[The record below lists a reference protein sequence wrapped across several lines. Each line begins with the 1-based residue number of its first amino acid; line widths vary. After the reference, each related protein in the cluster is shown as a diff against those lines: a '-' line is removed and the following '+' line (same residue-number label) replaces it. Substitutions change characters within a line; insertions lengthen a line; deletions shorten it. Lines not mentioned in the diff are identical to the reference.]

1 MNLRTR
7 RKKVL
12 DETNTTA
19 SYKPK
24 NKSILPRV
32 ALWCVAGTIVLWVI
46 THIGGSNSFD
56 AHSYLLPDS
65 VAHSYSLPDSVP
77 CSSSKEAV
85 EIESN
90 DETCKSLPV
99 IRPTCEFDIDNK
111 IGKAVS
117 QEGLDPKFAVGS
129 YYAEKAPYHMNTDR
143 DNFSL
148 IKEFIHGRT
157 EKGGI
162 ALDFGA
168 NQGFYTYYLA
178 TLGLDVH
185 SFEINERNF
194 KCLQHGV
201 DFNPK
206 EISDRV
212 NLYRVGVG
220 DINGRFSMRG
230 SDYEGYLKLD
240 SKNGQILGTKIDCFV
255 DHMKGHLDLSKIAF
269 IKLDV
274 EGFEIAVLKGGQNS
288 LFKLGHSTI
297 ETMIMEV
304 GPNRWDRASISFET
318 GVEEMVKL
326 SKLFKTSYLLAR
338 ASGSHTKTCPGSL
351 GDVLKDKDPRAV
363 GGVRVFKIQR
373 DEWGDLMKVMKEKG
387 FDCNFFYENK

>member
-1 MNLRTR
+1 MNLRPR

-12 DETNTTA
+12 KKTDTTA

-24 NKSILPRV
+24 NKSVLPRV
-32 ALWCVAGTIVLWVI
+32 ALWCVAGTTVLWVT
-46 THIGGSNSFD
+46 THMGESNSFTD
-56 AHSYLLPDS
+56 Y
-65 VAHSYSLPDSVP
+65 SYSLPDSVP
-77 CSSSKEAV
+77 CSSTKEEV
-85 EIESN
+85 EIKSS

-111 IGKAVS
+111 ISKVVS
-117 QEGLDPKFAVGS
+117 RVGFDPKFAVAS
-129 YYAEKAPYHMNTDR
+129 YYAEKASYHMMDE
-143 DNFSL
+143 DNFRL
-148 IKEFIHGRT
+148 IKEFIHGRK

-168 NQGFYTYYLA
+168 NQGFYTYFLA
-178 TLGLDVH
+178 SLGLDVH

-194 KCLQHGV
+194 KSLQHGV

-220 DINGRFSMRG
+220 DINGRFSMQG
-230 SDYEGYLKLD
+230 YDYDGYLKLD

-255 DHMKGHLDLSKIAF
+255 DHMKGHLDLSKIAL

-288 LFKLGHSTI
+288 LFNPGNSKI

-304 GPNRWDRASISFET
+304 GPNRWDRASIPFET

-338 ASGSHTKTCPGSL
+338 TLGNHAKTCPGSL
-351 GDVLKDKDPRAV
+351 VDVLKDKDPRAV

>member
-129 YYAEKAPYHMNTDR
+129 YYAEKASYHMNDR

-363 GGVRVFKIQR
+363 GGLRVFKIQR

>member
-111 IGKAVS
+111 IDKAVS

-129 YYAEKAPYHMNTDR
+129 YYAEKASYHMNDR

-363 GGVRVFKIQR
+363 GGLRVFKIQR

>member
-1 MNLRTR
+1 M
-7 RKKVL
+7 
-12 DETNTTA
+12 
-19 SYKPK
+19 
-24 NKSILPRV
+24 
-32 ALWCVAGTIVLWVI
+32 
-46 THIGGSNSFD
+46 
-56 AHSYLLPDS
+56 
-65 VAHSYSLPDSVP
+65 P

-363 GGVRVFKIQR
+363 GGLRVFKIQR